1 MLKKG
6 FILMVMMGMVLA
18 AALPSSSQQK
28 KLKVFISADFEGVCG
43 VINWE
48 ETSRTGMDY
57 GIFRKQMSLEVAA
70 AIRGAQAAGATEIVV
85 RDSHGSARNILPEL
99 LPKGV
104 KLIRDWSGGPLGMME
119 GIDKSFDAVIFVGY
133 HARAGTADA
142 VLEHTYSGAIFD
154 LKLNDKLMPEA
165 GLNAAIAGYYG
176 VPVVM
181 IAGDAAVARQEKE
194 LLGDVEVAVVKE
206 GIGNA
211 AKMLHPEDACSL
223 IEKMATKALQRLGDF
238 KPYRFTPPYT
248 LEVTFKEEGMAYRA
262 SLFPGA
268 RRLDVRTVSYT
279 HNDLIEVLK
288 FWTLGR

>member
-1 MLKKG
+1 MFRKG
-6 FILMVMMGMVLA
+6 LIFIVVLGVVLFA
-18 AALPSSSQQK
+18 AIPSSSQQK
-28 KLKVFISADFEGVCG
+28 KLKVFISVDMEGVCG

-48 ETSRTGMDY
+48 DVSRSGKDY
-57 GIFRKQMSLEVAA
+57 GLFRKLMTLETNA

-85 RDSHGSARNILPEL
+85 RDSHGSARNILPDL

-133 HARAGTADA
+133 HARAGTTDA
-142 VLEHTYSGAIFD
+142 VLEHTYTGAVFD
-154 LKLNDKLMPEA
+154 LKLNGKLMPEA
-165 GLNAAIAGYYG
+165 GLNGAIAGYFG

-181 IAGDAAVARQEKE
+181 IAGDDKISKQAKE
-194 LLGDVEVAVVKE
+194 LFGDVECAVVKE

-211 AKMLHPEDACSL
+211 AKMLHPEEACSL
-223 IEKMATKALQRLGDF
+223 IEKTATKALQRLGDF
-238 KPYRFTPPYT
+238 KPYRFSPPYT
-248 LEVTFKEEGMAYRA
+248 MEVTFKDEGMAYRA

-268 RRLDVRTVSYT
+268 RRIDVRTVSYT

>member
-1 MLKKG
+1 MFRKG
-6 FILMVMMGMVLA
+6 LIFMVVVGVVLF

-28 KLKVFISADFEGVCG
+28 KLKVFISVDMEGVCG

-48 ETSRTGMDY
+48 DVSRTGKDY
-57 GIFRKQMSLEVAA
+57 GIFRKQMTLEAAA

-104 KLIRDWSGGPLGMME
+104 KLIRDWSGGPLSMME

-142 VLEHTYSGAIFD
+142 VLEHTYTGTIFN
-154 LKLNDKLMPEA
+154 LKLNGKLMPEA
-165 GLNAAIAGYYG
+165 GLNAAIAGYFG

-181 IAGDAAVARQEKE
+181 VAGDAAIAKQAKE
-194 LLGDVEVAVVKE
+194 LLGDVECAVVKE

-223 IEKMATKALQRLGDF
+223 IEKTATKALQRLGDF
-238 KPYRFTPPYT
+238 KPYKFSPPYT
-248 LEVTFKEEGMAYRA
+248 LEITFEEEGMAYRA

-268 RRLDVRTVSYT
+268 RRIDVRTVSYT
-279 HNDLIEVLK
+279 HDDLMEVLK
-288 FWTLGR
+288 FWVFGH